1 MDGRKEGHPK
11 ISVARNPE
19 PKKMSFVA
27 RTLEIELSLWV
38 LWEVADP
45 GAIPGGA
52 SLIAGYLKSS
62 DHASPGIW
70 EEGVGFRQ
78 STKLMELKMNVATN
92 QGTWRPPRAESDSC
106 SAASKK
112 VQTSALQPCETA
124 ICY

>member
-19 PKKMSFVA
+19 LKKMSFVA

-62 DHASPGIW
+62 DHASP
-70 EEGVGFRQ
+70 VGFRQ